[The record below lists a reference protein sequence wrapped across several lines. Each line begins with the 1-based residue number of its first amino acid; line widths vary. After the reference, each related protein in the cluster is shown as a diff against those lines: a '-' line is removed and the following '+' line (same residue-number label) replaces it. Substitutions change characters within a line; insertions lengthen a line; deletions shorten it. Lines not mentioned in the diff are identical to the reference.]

1 MQNHRSLDAP
11 MSPERMQVRFGPR
24 TVMVERFLLH
34 LSKLRVA
41 DWITAGATFDALSRG
56 QFAPSSSNG
65 MPAGADAWAAAQTTL
80 REAMDERVSA
90 RVRVSQRV
98 INVATATKGI
108 APRAAYDALL
118 QAALTAV
125 FAIICR
131 EEIGPAAFHLL
142 YTPFSTI
149 IPIEELEDPAS

>member
-1 MQNHRSLDAP
+1 MQDHRSLDAP

-41 DWITAGATFDALSRG
+41 DWVTAGATFEALSRG
-56 QFAPSSSNG
+56 QLTQVSDDGAP
-65 MPAGADAWAAAQTTL
+65 ADADAWAKAETAL

-98 INVATATKGI
+98 VNVATATKGI

-125 FAIICR
+125 FSIICR
-131 EEIGPAAFHLL
+131 EEIGPAAFRLL
-142 YTPFSTI
+142 YTPFATI
-149 IPIEELEDPAS
+149 IPVEELEEPTS